1 MESGHIKEVFYKYVE
16 IDAST
21 KDWANI
27 MSSQLVNYNDLKT
40 WSDVK
45 QRNKLI
51 EWLKENHIAYRLNRD
66 GFPVTTVDAINKS
79 LSPDNNDDV
88 VDF

>member
-1 MESGHIKEVFYKYVE
+1 M
-16 IDAST
+16 
-21 KDWANI
+21 
-27 MSSQLVNYNDLKT
+27 SQLIKYDDLKE

-51 EWLKENHIAYRLNRD
+51 DWLKENHIAFRLNRD

-79 LSPDNNDDV
+79 LQACTTNDE